1 MTLSQDIHFFWF
13 DHLSAEDPVPPDRN
27 KLWFG
32 GAGETVAVIR
42 DLFADAVSRAAAG
55 EYDGWAETPRGALAL
70 ILLLDQFPRNI
81 YRKTPQ
87 AFATDAKALSICLAG
102 IAAGLDSSLQVVER
116 AFFYLP
122 MEHSEDIE
130 IQKRSL
136 VEFAALINDASPA
149 QRGICESYYDYAV
162 RHHEIIARFG
172 RFPHRNET
180 LGRRSTVEE
189 IEFLKE
195 PGSSF

>member
-1 MTLSQDIHFFWF
+1 MTRQQEIHFFWF
-13 DHLSAEDPVPPDRN
+13 GNLSADHPVPPDRG

-32 GAGETVAVIR
+32 GGRDADKAIR
-42 DLFADAVSRAAAG
+42 DQFGDDVVRAAGG
-55 EYDGWAETPRGALAL
+55 EYDSWAATSHGALPL

-102 IAAGLDSSLQVVER
+102 IDSGLDADLQVVER

-122 MEHSEDIE
+122 MEHSEDIA
-130 IQKRSL
+130 IQKRSVAEFSAL
-136 VEFAALINDASPA
+136 VNDASPV
-149 QRGICESYYDYAV
+149 QRELCESYYDYAV
-162 RHHEIIARFG
+162 RHYDIVARFG
-172 RFPHRNET
+172 RFPHRNDI
-180 LGRRSTVEE
+180 LGRRSTDKEL
-189 IEFLKE
+189 EFLKQ

>member
-1 MTLSQDIHFFWF
+1 MSRQEKIHFFWF
-13 DHLSAEDPVPPDRN
+13 GELSPDQPVPSDKS

-32 GAGETVAVIR
+32 GERTIDTLLR
-42 DLFADAVSRAAAG
+42 DQFADDVSRATRG
-55 EYDGWAETPRGALAL
+55 EYDAWTGTASGALAL

-81 YRKTPQ
+81 FRKTPA
-87 AFATDAKALSICLAG
+87 AFATDAKALSICLTG
-102 IAAGLDSSLQVVER
+102 IDSGLDRELSVVER

-122 MEHSEDIE
+122 MEHSEDIDV
-130 IQKRSL
+130 QKRSMS
-136 VEFAALINDASPA
+136 AYANLINDATPA
-149 QRGICESYYDYAV
+149 QRKMCESYYDYAV
-162 RHHEIIARFG
+162 RHHDIIARFG

-180 LGRRSTVEE
+180 LGRISLAEE